1 MDGAVILMEG
11 ARAKI
16 CGLCDLGGEVGFA
29 DPGALLMREDDGDGV
44 ARFLEGV
51 DEGVDVGGGLCVGLD
66 ILNPWWGK
74 ERLCRLKL
82 ESEGGLVFWNG
93 GFTWLLGGPSSL
105 TTRMCMILC
114 CTERELHGGEIR
126 YVCVRVEYA

>member
-16 CGLCDLGGEVGFA
+16 CGLCNLGGKVGFA

-51 DEGVDVGGGLCVGLD
+51 DEGVDVGGGLCAGLD

-74 ERLCRLKL
+74 ERLCRLAL
-82 ESEGGLVFWNG
+82 ESESGHVFWNG
-93 GFTWLLGGPSSL
+93 ASPGYSED
-105 TTRMCMILC
+105 R
-114 CTERELHGGEIR
+114 HH
-126 YVCVRVEYA
+126 